1 MVGVGRGDHCGIG
14 SQVVERTVELVRLDD
29 NEVALGRENVVRTI
43 VFRDAAQESVAIH
56 CALVQQVRRDGRSRR
71 LAVRSRH
78 AKSFL
83 RLCERAEYLRA
94 FLDLESAVVK
104 PLQFAV
110 VSRDGRCINH
120 KRVFRVTTGC
130 GNQFGIVFKVECD
143 PFLSECVGQIR
154 ASTIVAGHEAAE
166 LFEIAFESAHADAA
180 GTEEE
185 NGGILHCN
193 QLRR

>member
-1 MVGVGRGDHCGIG
+1 MVGVGRGNHRGVG
-14 SQVVERTVELVRLDD
+14 TQVVEGAVELVGFDD
-29 NEVALGRENVVRTI
+29 NEVALGRENVVRAV

-78 AKSFL
+78 AKPFL
-83 RLCERAEYLRA
+83 RLCDCTEHLCA
-94 FLDLESAVVK
+94 FLDLESALAK

-120 KRVFRVTTGC
+120 ECAFGVATGC
-130 GNQFGIVFKVECD
+130 GNEFRIVFKVECD
-143 PFLSECVGQIR
+143 PFLFECVGQVR
-154 ASTIVAGHEAAE
+154 TGTIVAGHEAAE